1 MAFSSFESALP
12 APCHLDTQGDSR
24 TASWLPSV
32 VRFGKVTG
40 QKETN
45 KNQGKFA
52 GSQKSA
58 LIPHFLSQHDG
69 NTDLVTGFLWQKH
82 FFKARFSRAKLV
94 SSWPVESK
102 DPSASLS
109 LAAWFRDPL

>member
-1 MAFSSFESALP
+1 MAFSSFESTLP
-12 APCHLDTQGDSR
+12 CQIDTQGDFR
-24 TASWLPSV
+24 TAPWLQNV

-58 LIPHFLSQHDG
+58 LIPHFLSQRDG
-69 NTDLVTGFLWQKH
+69 NTDLVTTFLWQKH

-102 DPSASLS
+102 GPSALLVTGSMV
-109 LAAWFRDPL
+109 

>member
-1 MAFSSFESALP
+1 MAFSSFESTL
-12 APCHLDTQGDSR
+12 PCHLDTQGDFR
-24 TASWLPSV
+24 TAPWLQSV

-52 GSQKSA
+52 ESQQSA
-58 LIPHFLSQHDG
+58 LIPHFLSQRDG
-69 NTDLVTGFLWQKH
+69 NTDLVTAFLWQKH
-82 FFKARFSRAKLV
+82 FFKARFSLAKLV

-102 DPSASLS
+102 GPSALLVTGSMV
-109 LAAWFRDPL
+109 